1 MSVAQIED
9 DNVGVAAHG
18 SVSRQRAA
26 AEQLSERMAF
36 GGTQTAQHR
45 FIGLFYHERRT
56 AQQQLLIP
64 PAFGNMNHI
73 T

>member
-1 MSVAQIED
+1 MT
-9 DNVGVAAHG
+9 
-18 SVSRQRAA
+18 
-26 AEQLSERMAF
+26 F

-45 FIGLFYHERRT
+45 FIGRFYHERRA

-64 PAFGNMNHI
+64 PAFGNMNYI